1 MFTRL
6 ILSRLIG
13 ALLTLAAVATL
24 VFWSFE
30 LLPGDVAARVLGRFS
45 TQAARQAFR
54 EELGLNR
61 PALTRY
67 AEWLSAS
74 LRGDLGASY
83 ASRRPVSE
91 VVRPKLHNT
100 LLLGAYAL
108 ALYVPVTL
116 GAAAL
121 AALNRDRLLDNL
133 TSIAVLV
140 GISVP
145 DFVLGTLLIIGLA
158 VYLPWFPSI
167 SVIER
172 ANSFWEVV
180 HLLALPAVT
189 LTALMAAYAIRMLR
203 DNLIEVL
210 DSDYIRMAAL
220 KGLPRWQILVQHA
233 LPNALLPVLNVT
245 ALNLTYLIGGVVIV
259 EYVFAFDGLGTLLV
273 DSIFSYDVPIIQAI
287 VLIVSAVYILGNLLA
302 DLMGILLNP
311 RLRPG

>member
-167 SVIER
+167 
-172 ANSFWEVV
+172 
-180 HLLALPAVT
+180 
-189 LTALMAAYAIRMLR
+189 
-203 DNLIEVL
+203 
-210 DSDYIRMAAL
+210 
-220 KGLPRWQILVQHA
+220 
-233 LPNALLPVLNVT
+233 
-245 ALNLTYLIGGVVIV
+245 
-259 EYVFAFDGLGTLLV
+259 
-273 DSIFSYDVPIIQAI
+273 
-287 VLIVSAVYILGNLLA
+287 
-302 DLMGILLNP
+302 
-311 RLRPG
+311 